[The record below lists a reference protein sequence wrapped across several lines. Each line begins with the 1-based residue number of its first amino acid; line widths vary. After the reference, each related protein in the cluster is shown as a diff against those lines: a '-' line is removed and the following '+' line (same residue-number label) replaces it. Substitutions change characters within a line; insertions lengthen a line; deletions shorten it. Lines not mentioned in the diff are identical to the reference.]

1 MPRLVARDVCLS
13 FPVYDVR
20 ARSIRN
26 EVLSR
31 IGGIVRTSEG
41 KVTVEAL
48 RGVSLDL
55 ADGDRLAVIGRN
67 GAGKTTL
74 LRTLAGNYEPQTGT
88 VHREGTVSSMT
99 DVVAGMDLDATG
111 SENILMRCVFLGLSF
126 REARALQPEIEA
138 FTELGTFLSLPIR
151 TYSTGMLVRLGFAAT
166 TALRPDILIM
176 DELIGAGDA
185 AFAAKAEARTREY
198 LSNAKILVLASH
210 NPEVLRRFC
219 NRAIL
224 LESGRV
230 VESGDLSSV
239 LDRYAREHA

>member
-1 MPRLVARDVCLS
+1 
-13 FPVYDVR
+13 
-20 ARSIRN
+20 
-26 EVLSR
+26 
-31 IGGIVRTSEG
+31 
-41 KVTVEAL
+41 
-48 RGVSLDL
+48 
-55 ADGDRLAVIGRN
+55 
-67 GAGKTTL
+67 
-74 LRTLAGNYEPQTGT
+74 
-88 VHREGTVSSMT
+88 
-99 DVVAGMDLDATG
+99 
-111 SENILMRCVFLGLSF
+111 
-126 REARALQPEIEA
+126 
-138 FTELGTFLSLPIR
+138 
-151 TYSTGMLVRLGFAAT
+151 MLVRLGFAAT